1 MISAIEDIIFK
12 LSGIALTMLQN
23 TDSDPLQV
31 RFFPQYSKSI
41 ALLRP
46 TVPLRN

>member
-23 TDSDPLQV
+23 SDSDPLQV
-31 RFFPQYSKSI
+31 RIFI
-41 ALLRP
+41 IDVRP